1 MNGLII
7 SQTGTN
13 TLSDTLSENISSEG
27 GIFNNQITG
36 IDGIINAIT
45 RLALPLAGT
54 AAVILLIIAGYK
66 MISSQGNPDKLTDAK
81 EMATNAIIGLVF
93 ILLSVAILGLISSV
107 FNLDIVGN

>member
-7 SQTGTN
+7 SETGTN
-13 TLSDTLSENISSEG
+13 TLSDTLSGNISSDG
-27 GIFNNQITG
+27 GVFNGDVTG
-36 IDGIINAIT
+36 IDGVVDVVTKI
-45 RLALPLAGT
+45 ALPLAGT

-66 MISSQGNPDKLTDAK
+66 MITSRGNPDKLTDAK